1 MQKDFPWG
9 YNPVQHQQHPP
20 MALPQ
25 HGAPAVGLMAPAAWG
40 APPPAGVIGLGPPVY
55 KTSPLGTH
63 ADLHLLEHGTE
74 LTFQDEMAT
83 LFTSD
88 ALLFSDTAGEE
99 QHPPG
104 IADAKSV
111 ENKTIDLIT
120 APLDMPGLG
129 NLPGGLPP
137 HPTQGINKPLVG
149 GGLAAPVEGAEAP
162 TPVVSS
168 AAALAI
174 ALAGPPLTAQL
185 TQSVGGG
192 IPQAASRL
200 PGAVDAS
207 KKLPEEVS
215 GSGSG
220 EASADGFAL
229 PRVSSEHVSA
239 SPIKSVLGSEVDL
252 KRIVDEVEERS
263 SEEDEEKMPSV
274 LDQQQQHLQQQQ
286 QQQQRLRLAA
296 SPHAVDG
303 GATFAGR
310 PTPLSPSGHS
320 GGRLSQQPSTSRG
333 QISTE
338 SALGK
343 RSAADLQLAEA
354 TKRGGTR
361 RRTPSKRAVA
371 AAFDASSEEEEEDL
385 QYRNARTAY
394 RNGGLNAAGGMGGAG
409 GANGPPARSSTRLQG
424 RPSGYRLDSDYVTYD
439 DFEEPSAPSNGRM
452 NGSMAG
458 SGALKQRGVGSRGR
472 TGRATTPAVAAATAS
487 GRRVAPSRA
496 GRRTVP
502 LAAQRIRATSARH
515 ELKGRPS
522 FAEIVEAGFMRPGPH
537 RFNVGNVEVA
547 AAVGEDGA
555 IMYAGI
561 RYRAISKFALVVLR
575 ERNPTRQSCDGWK
588 EVAWNGEKLDAL
600 RVRVQA
606 HARQIAR
613 QRITQ

>member
-1 MQKDFPWG
+1 MQREFPWG
-9 YNPVQHQQHPP
+9 YPPVQHQQHPP
-20 MALPQ
+20 IALPQ
-25 HGAPAVGLMAPAAWG
+25 QGAPAVGLMAPAAWG

-63 ADLHLLEHGTE
+63 TDLHLLEHGTE
-74 LTFQDEMAT
+74 PTFQDEMAT

-88 ALLFSDTAGEE
+88 TLLFSDTAVEE
-99 QHPPG
+99 DQPRG
-104 IADAKSV
+104 IVGAEIV
-111 ENKTIDLIT
+111 ENGVLDLAT
-120 APLDMPGLG
+120 APLGMPGLG
-129 NLPGGLPP
+129 VLPGGLLP
-137 HPTQGINKPLVG
+137 HPTQGINRPLVG
-149 GGLAAPVEGAEAP
+149 AGAPAP
-162 TPVVSS
+162 MVSS

-174 ALAGPPLTAQL
+174 ALASPPLTAQM
-185 TQSVGGG
+185 TQSLGGV
-192 IPQAASRL
+192 IPDAA
-200 PGAVDAS
+200 PGLLGAGDAPT
-207 KKLPEEVS
+207 KLPEEVS
-215 GSGSG
+215 VSGSG

-229 PRVSSEHVSA
+229 PLLSSEHASA

-252 KRIVDEVEERS
+252 KHIVNEVEEGS
-263 SEEDEEKMPSV
+263 SEEDDDKIPSV
-274 LDQQQQHLQQQQ
+274 FDQQQQQHV

-296 SPHAVDG
+296 SPRAVGG
-303 GATFAGR
+303 GAVGGGLAGR
-310 PTPLSPSGHS
+310 PTPLASSGHS
-320 GGRLSQQPSTSRG
+320 GGRLSHQRSSSRG
-333 QISTE
+333 QINPTG

-343 RSAADLQLAEA
+343 RPAADLHLTEA

-361 RRTPSKRAVA
+361 RRIPSKRAVS
-371 AAFDASSEEEEEDL
+371 AAFDASSDEEEEDL
-385 QYRNARTAY
+385 QYRSARRAYGNGALGVGGGLGPAGGVPART
-394 RNGGLNAAGGMGGAG
+394 
-409 GANGPPARSSTRLQG
+409 SSRLQG

-439 DFEEPSAPSNGRM
+439 DFEEPSSPGRGGSRINGA
-452 NGSMAG
+452 GAG
-458 SGALKQRGVGSRGR
+458 SGAAQQRRGVGNRGGTGR
-472 TGRATTPAVAAATAS
+472 TMTPAIGAVTAS
-487 GRRVAPSRA
+487 GRRAAPSRA

-555 IMYAGI
+555 IMYAGT

-606 HARQIAR
+606 HARQVAR
-613 QRITQ
+613 QRVIQ

>member
-1 MQKDFPWG
+1 M
-9 YNPVQHQQHPP
+9 V
-20 MALPQ
+20 LPQ
-25 HGAPAVGLMAPAAWG
+25 QGAPAVGLMAPAAWG
-40 APPPAGVIGLGPPVY
+40 APPPAGVIGLGPPLY

-63 ADLHLLEHGTE
+63 TDLHLLEHGTE
-74 LTFQDEMAT
+74 PTFQDEMAT

-88 ALLFSDTAGEE
+88 TLLFSDTAIEE
-99 QHPPG
+99 EHPTS
-104 IADAKSV
+104 IIDAVQNV
-111 ENKTIDLIT
+111 ENNGVSDLVT
-120 APLDMPGLG
+120 APLGMPGLG
-129 NLPGGLPP
+129 EGLPP
-137 HPTQGINKPLVG
+137 HPTQAIHGPVGG
-149 GGLAAPVEGAEAP
+149 GGLAASVGGAEAP
-162 TPVVSS
+162 ASTVSS

-174 ALAGPPLTAQL
+174 ALAGPPLKAHMS
-185 TQSVGGG
+185 QSVGGG
-192 IPQAASRL
+192 GVPNAASGL
-200 PGAVDAS
+200 LGAVDAS
-207 KKLPEEVS
+207 TKLSEEVS

-229 PRVSSEHVSA
+229 PLLSGEHASA

-252 KRIVDEVEERS
+252 KRIVDEVEEDS
-263 SEEDEEKMPSV
+263 SEEDEDKIPSV
-274 LDQQQQHLQQQQ
+274 LHQQQ

-296 SPHAVDG
+296 SPRTGNG
-303 GATFAGR
+303 GLAGR
-310 PTPLSPSGHS
+310 STPLSSSDHS
-320 GGRLSQQPSTSRG
+320 GGRLSQQPITSLG
-333 QISTE
+333 QISSG

-343 RSAADLQLAEA
+343 RSAADLHLTQA

-361 RRTPSKRAVA
+361 KRIPSKRAAA
-371 AAFDASSEEEEEDL
+371 AAFDASSDEEEEDL
-385 QYRNARTAY
+385 QYRSARRAY
-394 RNGGLNAAGGMGGAG
+394 GNGALRGAG
-409 GANGPPARSSTRLQG
+409 GSGGGGGGGSAPARTSTRLQG

-439 DFEEPSAPSNGRM
+439 DFEEPSSPGRGGSGM
-452 NGSMAG
+452 NGSVAG
-458 SGALKQRGVGSRGR
+458 SSGPKSRRGVGNRGGSGR
-472 TGRATTPAVAAATAS
+472 TMASAIAMTTAS

-555 IMYAGI
+555 IMYGGT

-575 ERNPTRQSCDGWK
+575 ERNPARQSCDGWK

-606 HARQIAR
+606 HARQVAR
-613 QRITQ
+613 QRIIQ